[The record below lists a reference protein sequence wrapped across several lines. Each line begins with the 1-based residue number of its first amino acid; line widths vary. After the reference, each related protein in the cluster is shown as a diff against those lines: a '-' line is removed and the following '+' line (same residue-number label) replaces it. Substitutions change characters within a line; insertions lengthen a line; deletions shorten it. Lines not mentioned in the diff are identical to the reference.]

1 MLDMRNSLRPIPRN
15 QRILSRPELEELF
28 DGNEYGD
35 LETRNRIIRDAFKLY
50 AYTQPEIAAFLELE
64 RSTISKVICK
74 TN

>member
-1 MLDMRNSLRPIPRN
+1 L
-15 QRILSRPELEELF
+15 
-28 DGNEYGD
+28 GNKYGD

-50 AYTQPEIAAFLELE
+50 AYMQSEIAAFLELE